1 MNKYVNSNNS
11 SCMIGYNPDT
21 NEVTV
26 LDSFYFDY
34 IWIIPED
41 GEYSVTKKDGT
52 TENVKVSKGDLI
64 AKTYKLNDKTFVYAV
79 ISDEAIKYYI
89 AKIQDE
95 KQKIRSTFSECE
107 CTSCVSSN

>member
-1 MNKYVNSNNS
+1 MNKYVNNNNS
-11 SCMIGYNPDT
+11 SCMVGYNPDT
-21 NEVTV
+21 NEITA

-64 AKTYKLNDKTFVYAV
+64 AKTYKLDDKTFIYAV
-79 ISDEAIKYYI
+79 ISDKAIKDHI
-89 AKIQDE
+89 AKMQDE
-95 KQKIRSTFSECE
+95 KQKIRSTFSGCE
-107 CTSCVSSN
+107 CASCVSSN

>member
-1 MNKYVNSNNS
+1 MNKYVNGNNS
-11 SCMIGYNPDT
+11 SCMVGYNPDT

-34 IWIIPED
+34 IWIVPED
-41 GEYSVTKKDGT
+41 GEYSVTKKDRT

-79 ISDEAIKYYI
+79 ISDKAIKDHI
-89 AKIQDE
+89 AKMQDE
-95 KQKIRSTFSECE
+95 RQEISSTFSKCE
-107 CTSCVSSN
+107 CVSNASYN